1 MKISGTEVSQ
11 TSAQG
16 RSIVDE
22 TIRPLNIF
30 HPVPDDRVGDGRKM
44 AILTKQRGLCNLP
57 GRPDR

>member
-22 TIRPLNIF
+22 TIRSLNIF
-30 HPVPDDRVGDGRKM
+30 HPVPDDRAGSGG
-44 AILTKQRGLCNLP
+44 AELL
-57 GRPDR
+57 RPDEAKRLV